1 MDVVA
6 PQFDTPKAVI
16 VAGLLG
22 SLLSLSFINNMGKR
36 QRLVAVFA
44 GMTLAHY
51 LAPFISHVFSEDK
64 FEETIGFLVGLFGMS
79 ITAAIF
85 RSIQNSNLW
94 NFVMGRWGG
103 GNPPPPMPQPPAG
116 GE

>member
-1 MDVVA
+1 MDVV
-6 PQFDTPKAVI
+6 DTHLDAPKAVI
-16 VAGLLG
+16 LAGLLG
-22 SLLSLSFINNMGKR
+22 SLLSLSFVDNMGKR
-36 QRLVAVFA
+36 QRFTAVVA

-79 ITAAIF
+79 ITASIF

-94 NFVMGRWGG
+94 GFVMSRWGG
-103 GNPPPPMPQPPAG
+103 GNPQPPG
-116 GE
+116 GEQ

>member
-1 MDVVA
+1 MEIAA
-6 PQFDTPKAVI
+6 PTFDTPKAII

-22 SLLSLSFINNMGKR
+22 SLLSLSFIDNMGKR
-36 QRLVAVFA
+36 QRVVAVLA
-44 GMTLAHY
+44 GMTMAHY
-51 LAPFISHVFSEDK
+51 LAPLISHMFSDDK

-85 RSIQNSNLW
+85 RAIQNSNLW

-103 GNPPPPMPQPPAG
+103 GNTPPPAPG
-116 GE
+116 GQ

>member
-1 MDVVA
+1 MDVVDTH
-6 PQFDTPKAVI
+6 FDAPKAVI

-22 SLLSLSFINNMGKR
+22 SLLSLSFVDNMGKR
-36 QRLVAVFA
+36 QRFIAVIA
-44 GMTLAHY
+44 GMTMAHY

-85 RSIQNSNLW
+85 KAIQNSNLW
-94 NFVMGRWGG
+94 GFIMSRWGG
-103 GNPPPPMPQPPAG
+103 GNQQPPG
-116 GE
+116 GV